1 MTTQKTAVNV
11 DMLAEAKAWQ
21 ENEFL
26 PWKAAMEKYTD
37 ERSQHMARLK
47 RSAGELQT
55 IVAMLADGR
64 TKQAMV
70 AWNALDLRPKLKDI
84 RVGRDNLTLV
94 STDGQVTQLMFDDM
108 IAELGALL
116 KS

>member
-1 MTTQKTAVNV
+1 MVTENTAVAV
-11 DMLAEAKAWQ
+11 DMLAEAKTWQ
-21 ENEFL
+21 ETEFL

-37 ERSQHMARLK
+37 ERSQQLMKLK
-47 RSAGELQT
+47 RSAGELQA
-55 IVAMLADGR
+55 IVAMLAEGR
-64 TKQAMV
+64 TKQAMM

-94 STDGQVTQLMFDDM
+94 ATDGQITQLMFDDM

>member
-1 MTTQKTAVNV
+1 METRDM

-21 ENEFL
+21 EKEFL
-26 PWKAAMEKYTD
+26 PWKAAMEEYVDTRGQQLMK
-37 ERSQHMARLK
+37 LK

-55 IVAMLADGR
+55 IVAMLTQGR
-64 TKQAMV
+64 TKQAML
-70 AWNALDLRPKLKDI
+70 AWNALDLQPKLKDI

-94 STDGQVTQLMFDDM
+94 GTDGQITQLMLDDM
-108 IAELGALL
+108 IAELSALL